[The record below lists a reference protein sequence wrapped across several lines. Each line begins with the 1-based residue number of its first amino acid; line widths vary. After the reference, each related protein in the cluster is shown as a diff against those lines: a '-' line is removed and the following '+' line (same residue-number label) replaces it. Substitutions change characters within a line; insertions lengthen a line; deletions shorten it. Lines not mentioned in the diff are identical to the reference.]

1 MSSIDLS
8 QYEAEVA
15 AAEAEITRIREAN
28 AELAEEYRGDPGDG
42 AREILRRGAASL
54 AAARDRLEA
63 ARVALTLAQT
73 TGSPHGLLAREGV
86 VTGSVAVAIPAGS
99 SSGERARLIEAAL
112 SAELTSAARDLGV
125 VLAAPAERYTRERP
139 GRDAEG
145 RTILDV
151 SGHVEGDVLMPA
163 VSRGAKNARRS

>member
-15 AAEAEITRIREAN
+15 AAEAEVTRIRAAN
-28 AELAEEYRGDPGDG
+28 AELAEEHRGDRAHG
-42 AREILRRGAASL
+42 AHEILRRGAASL

-63 ARVALTLAQT
+63 ARVALKLAET
-73 TGSPHGLLAREGV
+73 TGSPHGLLAREGFV
-86 VTGSVAVAIPAGS
+86 LGSVAIAIPAGTT
-99 SSGERARLIEAAL
+99 SGARVRLIEEAL
-112 SAELTSAARDLGV
+112 AAELTGAARDVGV

-145 RTILDV
+145 RTVLDV
-151 SGHVEGDVLMPA
+151 CGHVEGDVLMPA
-163 VSRGAKNARRS
+163 ISRNAKNARRS

>member
-8 QYEAEVA
+8 QYEADVT
-15 AAEAEITRIREAN
+15 AAEAEVTRIREAN
-28 AELAEEYRGDPGDG
+28 AGLAEAYRGDPAEG
-42 AREILRRGAASL
+42 AHEILRRGAASL

-63 ARVALTLAQT
+63 ARVALKLAET

-86 VTGSVAVAIPAGS
+86 VVGSVAVAIPAGS
-99 SSGERARLIEAAL
+99 SSGDRARLIEAAL
-112 SAELTSAARDLGV
+112 SAELTDAARELGV
-125 VLAAPAERYTRERP
+125 VLAAPTERYTRERP

-145 RTILDV
+145 RTLLDV

>member
-8 QYEAEVA
+8 QYEADVA
-15 AAEAEITRIREAN
+15 AAEAEVARIREEN
-28 AELAEEYRGDPGDG
+28 ARLAEDYRLDPSAD
-42 AREILRRGAASL
+42 AHEILRRGAASL

-63 ARVALTLAQT
+63 ARVALKLAQT
-73 TGSPHGLLAREGV
+73 TGSAHGLLAKDGR
-86 VTGSVAVAIPAGS
+86 VTGSVAVAVPPGT
-99 SSGERARLIEAAL
+99 SSGERARIVEEAL
-112 SAELTSAARDLGV
+112 GAELTRVAREIGV

-151 SGHVEGDVLMPA
+151 AGHVEGDVLMPA
-163 VSRGAKNARRS
+163 VTRSAKNARRG

>member
-15 AAEAEITRIREAN
+15 AAEAEVTRIREAN
-28 AELAEEYRGDPGDG
+28 AELAEAYRGDPSEG

-54 AAARDRLEA
+54 AAARDRVEA
-63 ARVALTLAQT
+63 ARVALKLAQA

-86 VTGSVAVAIPAGS
+86 IAGSVAVAIPAGS

-112 SAELTSAARDLGV
+112 SAELTGVARDLGV

-163 VSRGAKNARRS
+163 VSRSAKNARRS